1 MPDTLSL
8 YLDRPSLLHA
18 LHPLTKL
25 SLVGFLFVATLALPG
40 VWAAYAV
47 VAVAVVPL
55 AASARVLRPL
65 LGTAGRAALPFA
77 ISVFLV
83 QGFFWPGGQPVLRLG
98 PLSLKREGLIF
109 AVASVGR
116 ILGIVSSFVLFALT
130 TRPDGL
136 MVALAQRGFPGS
148 LAYLLVSTIQIVP
161 RFQAKAQAI
170 LNAQRAR
177 GLETEGR
184 LPTRLRALVPLITPL
199 VLGSLVD
206 VEERAMAIEARA
218 FNRPGPKTSLLEVT
232 EAAWERGARWMLL
245 FASLLTLGLSVWLRL
260 GGNT

>member
-1 MPDTLSL
+1 MESTLSL

-25 SLVGFLFVATLALPG
+25 SLVGFLFAATLALPG
-40 VWAAYAV
+40 IWAAYAV
-47 VAVAVVPL
+47 VALAVVPL
-55 AASARVLRPL
+55 AASAGVLRPL
-65 LGTAGRAALPFA
+65 LGAAGRAALPFA
-77 ISVFLV
+77 VSVFLV
-83 QGFFWPGGQPVLRLG
+83 QGFFWPGGQPTLRLG
-98 PLSLKREGLIF
+98 PLSLKREGLSF

-130 TRPDGL
+130 TRPDRL

-170 LNAQRAR
+170 LNAQ
-177 GLETEGR
+177 
-184 LPTRLRALVPLITPL
+184 RALVPLITPL

-232 EAAWERGARWMLL
+232 EAAWERGARWILL
-245 FASLLTLGLSVWLRL
+245 SASLLTLGLGVWLRA
-260 GGNT
+260 NA